1 MELPDIDEENAALA
15 RTTGAQRQDD
25 LPDIDVENARLQET
39 DLPDIEEENARVQE
53 TDLPD
58 IDVEN
63 GILAQKSQ
71 TTQTPAVQT
80 TQPTATVEQQPTPA
94 EQQPDTHWQEMDERA
109 RQFNLGDA
117 IYAAG
122 EHIVEG
128 LKGARDVIGSVANP
142 VLKLVGDA
150 AQGLGN
156 LSAHGVVMPNG
167 IVIGERGEL
176 GGNKLTPDELA
187 VKRKN
192 NIGTAIGRA
201 INEGVDTIFPNEP
214 NDNPVTAKIQKVGN
228 EIGGLLRFTIGSAA
242 ALGAAE
248 YGPTWNADYDA
259 YIKAGKTPAEAA
271 AWADLGGITNAIF
284 AMALKG
290 IPVGHYVK
298 KMFGWEL
305 PENLLK
311 EAIDKAG
318 TLGMKEVKAEMTKI
332 LAGQLFKNAVT
343 EAGVLGG
350 VSAAQTAATGA
361 IQQLGTTGEI
371 DAEALGEAALE
382 SGLHGA
388 ATGAI
393 LGALPIAVKIPEAR
407 KGAEEPIRTMQKMRA
422 AANASRFTPEQKTT
436 LNMRIPEFVGDDAEM
451 TGRVMDRI
459 REKMADEA
467 VNGTPEGK
475 TPLRERLDDPAEME
489 IEIQKATEELLF
501 EDNAAEV
508 AKSVNTKSLGTKAA
522 DRATEIATAM
532 PRTADKTESRIAG
545 EIAAAD
551 PDMDAERVW
560 EVAEYFAAHGEAA
573 SPDGQPLTKE
583 RIAEVEKAMVD
594 DKAGVVPVEQPD
606 GTFKTVNEVEAEAA
620 REERKSGLPETQT
633 QNLETQTQTLET
645 PAPALQMK
653 PVDHSADWTPVSG
666 KTGVFHTAEFPE
678 VEIALQDAQPGEGTK
693 PDGTPKKIMFIENL
707 PDPATLDE
715 AGQLKLGEYLSKRL
729 KEATKLKVEEVN
741 IGTPE
746 QAAEYQKLVD
756 KYEQK
761 VTGDK
766 FQVRADSV
774 IGLLK
779 KSGLASDVIATEEE
793 FNAKLASY
801 GKDGQRLIA
810 DGKTYGF
817 TDGTNV
823 YLNPAFFRTRIGLN
837 TPIHEFG
844 HLAIIATKNVNRAVY
859 DRALKLIKDTGY
871 WKEVNEHPDYA
882 ALPDLKKAEEAL
894 TRLIAERG
902 ERLEATTPK
911 GVIAEIKKLLVEIWK
926 SFGNALGIR
935 DLTPEKIEKMTVED
949 IADAIRAEMMTGRE
963 FGTRELSLQE
973 GDLKAKILR
982 FAKYSKPTSKSAKA
996 ALEAAKKAWKELS
1009 EEQKVAL
1016 GRYGDT
1022 SVLKTQEARTIANGV
1037 RMLREWDAR
1046 RARISQAVK
1055 DQIRRSPNEGQKK
1068 IITGSPQYYVS
1079 QVTGD
1084 VTSPFAY
1091 AIDRGLPIPRKGDW
1105 GWDAWD
1111 RLTDGMKYPEK
1122 RELMRILGGEHPKRG
1137 GMDTVLSDYAQWLGI
1152 SWDEGARDFEHG
1164 RGIEDFLDDILK
1176 ERAKFEQW
1184 KSGDRKTREEYE
1196 AERAST
1202 DDLAKVYDAI
1212 ANGEPPMGL
1221 RPQNKKDAAIAM
1233 SKMAELSRDGKLPES
1248 VEAFDTGAN
1257 QKTYVK
1263 FTYGDGSEFK
1273 IYGDAK
1279 SITAWAEKV
1288 GLRRTA
1294 SVQQQESGMTDA
1306 EFAEEDAWVR
1316 ASEARRVEAERMGE
1330 QDDLSD
1336 MPDFSRAMIGGA
1348 ETAITEGYPL
1358 SIREAR
1364 DPNKVL
1370 PKLSGIVGRSAA
1382 QIGELKLT
1390 RITEESLD
1398 HLLDSPSSRYQ
1409 KNSNSKAGKKLWR
1422 GTVAGMT
1429 VVDDIV
1435 ATSSLGQQGL
1445 PKHLNREWKKKAKF
1459 YTADTRFAVEL
1470 ENGKYEVYPCK
1481 LIVSEINGERIVY
1494 DLTEIGEPTLT
1505 ASGSLKN
1512 VPLAPGVNA
1521 TAGTPGSTRTAV
1533 SANPTPRSVSNRST
1547 NGKGDIMLS
1556 RGGLYTGSAADYE
1569 KPSLQK
1575 VGTGEGSQVYGWG
1588 LYASSERGVADGYAN
1603 SERIKNA
1610 NNNTNKIYAEVDKIL
1625 RKKVKSQQQIDDIY
1639 EALDTT
1645 ERWDDVKTNLIEGSF
1660 DEGSFDVFIKH
1671 EKEFKKIHDELVAHR
1686 NLYEQTFFTNRAP
1699 GDESHLLKWYE
1710 PVSDEQ
1716 LGWIRR
1722 QAKKEGLDWKKIK
1735 GLYQGEEDKSARMLY
1750 RAIESVI
1757 AGGPNGNNWLGAAK
1771 AASEFLARAGIDG
1784 IKYPVDSY
1792 GKTVKDGDKAG
1803 WNYVSFRDDNIR
1815 VDHKWRDGEMLF
1827 SRGGGARLVGGRT
1840 RVAAD
1845 QDHGERTPGGLAAA
1859 RELADV
1865 RRSPVGTLGARR
1877 FLSLQISDLEE
1888 LRKIVSEDVRPAHVA
1903 RTEAGV
1909 ARTEGQVARGKVAI
1923 WYDTIGVV
1931 DHTDAAV
1938 EMANLKAHGFFR
1950 NEDPYWCMGRSDVA
1964 IKAEKSRSEQQLSRQ
1979 LEALGERRMRG
1990 MEPGG
1995 QTAERGV
2002 FADEVA
2008 KVVLAQERRV
2018 GGRLG
2023 RLQTIGKAVQDAVA
2037 RMPGMNQAN
2046 AEWSARRFLDWA
2058 YGQPDYSRNMS
2069 GKQLTAE
2076 MFGKW
2081 LVMPRAVE
2089 QTAPEW
2095 ANAIEQTVAADPKL
2109 ADAFRTLADRRLNG
2123 DEYLMRR
2130 IRKQMSRQTE
2140 EALAAIERE
2149 RNLPIAAGSNWDT
2162 LKEIFVLGFHDKMG
2176 SVSLRINASVREK
2189 IKAMKEALRA
2199 APPNMRPQLQQ
2210 QIDLYLGD
2218 IGEKLKRIRISRQA
2232 LERGNIN
2239 EGSIYFRKFIALEN
2253 EATQRWGLQLE
2264 DIKLYM
2270 DQWRVIETGGRSGS
2284 FGEDVV
2290 QARKALDEM
2299 EARLGP
2305 EKWLRMQQ
2313 FGNEFFAIHERE
2325 LLNDERAV
2333 QMLGRPYIDY
2343 LLTQVHYVATERV
2356 HSVEELDAI
2365 EVAKRDAIAAGVA
2378 GGDNVVDMMFDY
2390 GERNGFGKD
2399 LGEGGWTAKM
2409 TGSMAAKADVFGATL
2424 AKTASLQR
2432 AIWRN
2437 RLVIDIRDALLAAE
2451 VKGVRDLPRKDGQ
2464 KFPDGMRYGH
2474 LNYMENGQK
2483 RTLVVP
2489 MQISSAFKRINIP
2502 MLNHLAKI
2510 PRFINSLWRS
2520 VLIDFNPAY
2529 WPMNIRRNQDSIEH
2543 NMPGMKENAVKTALR
2558 LAPGTGPIADLVSQA
2573 VVRNLPVSAKMLGKF
2588 ENIMLPYI
2596 PQMERI
2602 TKIIQDQN
2610 AWQREKWDA
2619 IDRNDLAKLQQL
2631 QDDWK
2636 MMEDMLRG
2644 NMFVSINGEYRGE
2657 PDMNAEADALA
2668 KKGLRTMIEEARLK
2682 SRPKSKKERL
2692 FDAVTLVFRANQRQQ
2707 QKEDILAKGMAYL
2720 AERKR
2725 FGLIRKPKESAL
2737 LVAERVSIAQG
2748 ERKGYASDTMRLM
2761 VPFFNMIE
2769 KGVVRHVARYGIKGE
2784 RKDVITQDAKFL
2796 FGSLT
2801 AGLLAKGLIQYWILD
2816 ANDGNE
2822 EKALKSPYGPLY
2834 RYSKFYHDAYRN
2846 CSEYVRKNYQFV
2858 PLWTKGYTSIIMG
2871 GALTDEERILFPI
2884 SDYTTDML
2892 AAASGIAEKPSLG
2905 NAIMDASVRLVVP
2918 DLDITGPIV
2927 ETLRIAHAAVTG
2939 ANPEDSFRRSPMF
2952 DQRKIDMRYESWQDF
2967 AEFSSM
2973 IGAKLANYWGLRGI
2987 YKFDENGVDNGRGEV
3002 DEPVEFALK
3011 KIAIVSP
3018 VLGRMVK
3025 VQVGSPKKD
3034 AAPITAEKK
3043 RRDTV
3048 ISVCAERLFEKRK
3061 GDTFFHDRDWK
3072 GYTEQLAK
3080 FKETYG
3086 LDDDDVDLI
3095 RAQYLNTC
3103 NTYENRDALDKRA
3116 LEKAMKEAER
3126 QGKSKAAIWVMIG
3139 NR

>member
-1 MELPDIDEENAALA
+1 MNLVKNAVRFYKRFSQKTIMLSDGRVVYFVPDARSKVERGLNNDEAWAEYAIHAVTSSGEKTDGKPYAERLYNRTKAANIWKLEDIIKAERCEAKIDENPERDGVIFYGRGVDGKAIQII
-15 RTTGAQRQDD
+15 T
-25 LPDIDVENARLQET
+25 RL
-39 DLPDIEEENARVQE
+39 
-53 TDLPD
+53 
-58 IDVEN
+58 
-63 GILAQKSQ
+63 
-71 TTQTPAVQT
+71 
-80 TQPTATVEQQPTPA
+80 
-94 EQQPDTHWQEMDERA
+94 DEKG
-109 RQFNLGDA
+109 N
-117 IYAAG
+117 IYADLTEVTVVDAG
-122 EHIVEG
+122 RRKNLPPRRPLTEVV
-128 LKGARDVIGSVANP
+128 RTVANRR
-142 VLKLVGDA
+142 
-150 AQGLGN
+150 Q
-156 LSAHGVVMPNG
+156 
-167 IVIGERGEL
+167 R
-176 GGNKLTPDELA
+176 
-187 VKRKN
+187 
-192 NIGTAIGRA
+192 
-201 INEGVDTIFPNEP
+201 
-214 NDNPVTAKIQKVGN
+214 
-228 EIGGLLRFTIGSAA
+228 GGLLT
-242 ALGAAE
+242 
-248 YGPTWNADYDA
+248 
-259 YIKAGKTPAEAA
+259 
-271 AWADLGGITNAIF
+271 
-284 AMALKG
+284 
-290 IPVGHYVK
+290 
-298 KMFGWEL
+298 
-305 PENLLK
+305 
-311 EAIDKAG
+311 
-318 TLGMKEVKAEMTKI
+318 
-332 LAGQLFKNAVT
+332 
-343 EAGVLGG
+343 
-350 VSAAQTAATGA
+350 
-361 IQQLGTTGEI
+361 
-371 DAEALGEAALE
+371 
-382 SGLHGA
+382 
-388 ATGAI
+388 
-393 LGALPIAVKIPEAR
+393 
-407 KGAEEPIRTMQKMRA
+407 
-422 AANASRFTPEQKTT
+422 
-436 LNMRIPEFVGDDAEM
+436 
-451 TGRVMDRI
+451 
-459 REKMADEA
+459 
-467 VNGTPEGK
+467 
-475 TPLRERLDDPAEME
+475 
-489 IEIQKATEELLF
+489 
-501 EDNAAEV
+501 
-508 AKSVNTKSLGTKAA
+508 A
-522 DRATEIATAM
+522 DRDSVSQT
-532 PRTADKTESRIAG
+532 
-545 EIAAAD
+545 D
-551 PDMDAERVW
+551 PSDN
-560 EVAEYFAAHGEAA
+560 
-573 SPDGQPLTKE
+573 
-583 RIAEVEKAMVD
+583 
-594 DKAGVVPVEQPD
+594 GVV
-606 GTFKTVNEVEAEAA
+606 
-620 REERKSGLPETQT
+620 
-633 QNLETQTQTLET
+633 
-645 PAPALQMK
+645 
-653 PVDHSADWTPVSG
+653 
-666 KTGVFHTAEFPE
+666 
-678 VEIALQDAQPGEGTK
+678 
-693 PDGTPKKIMFIENL
+693 
-707 PDPATLDE
+707 
-715 AGQLKLGEYLSKRL
+715 
-729 KEATKLKVEEVN
+729 
-741 IGTPE
+741 
-746 QAAEYQKLVD
+746 
-756 KYEQK
+756 
-761 VTGDK
+761 
-766 FQVRADSV
+766 
-774 IGLLK
+774 
-779 KSGLASDVIATEEE
+779 
-793 FNAKLASY
+793 
-801 GKDGQRLIA
+801 
-810 DGKTYGF
+810 
-817 TDGTNV
+817 
-823 YLNPAFFRTRIGLN
+823 
-837 TPIHEFG
+837 
-844 HLAIIATKNVNRAVY
+844 
-859 DRALKLIKDTGY
+859 
-871 WKEVNEHPDYA
+871 
-882 ALPDLKKAEEAL
+882 
-894 TRLIAERG
+894 
-902 ERLEATTPK
+902 
-911 GVIAEIKKLLVEIWK
+911 
-926 SFGNALGIR
+926 
-935 DLTPEKIEKMTVED
+935 
-949 IADAIRAEMMTGRE
+949 
-963 FGTRELSLQE
+963 
-973 GDLKAKILR
+973 
-982 FAKYSKPTSKSAKA
+982 
-996 ALEAAKKAWKELS
+996 
-1009 EEQKVAL
+1009 
-1016 GRYGDT
+1016 
-1022 SVLKTQEARTIANGV
+1022 
-1037 RMLREWDAR
+1037 
-1046 RARISQAVK
+1046 
-1055 DQIRRSPNEGQKK
+1055 
-1068 IITGSPQYYVS
+1068 
-1079 QVTGD
+1079 
-1084 VTSPFAY
+1084 
-1091 AIDRGLPIPRKGDW
+1091 
-1105 GWDAWD
+1105 
-1111 RLTDGMKYPEK
+1111 
-1122 RELMRILGGEHPKRG
+1122 
-1137 GMDTVLSDYAQWLGI
+1137 
-1152 SWDEGARDFEHG
+1152 
-1164 RGIEDFLDDILK
+1164 
-1176 ERAKFEQW
+1176 
-1184 KSGDRKTREEYE
+1184 
-1196 AERAST
+1196 
-1202 DDLAKVYDAI
+1202 
-1212 ANGEPPMGL
+1212 
-1221 RPQNKKDAAIAM
+1221 
-1233 SKMAELSRDGKLPES
+1233 
-1248 VEAFDTGAN
+1248 
-1257 QKTYVK
+1257 
-1263 FTYGDGSEFK
+1263 
-1273 IYGDAK
+1273 
-1279 SITAWAEKV
+1279 
-1288 GLRRTA
+1288 
-1294 SVQQQESGMTDA
+1294 
-1306 EFAEEDAWVR
+1306 
-1316 ASEARRVEAERMGE
+1316 
-1330 QDDLSD
+1330 
-1336 MPDFSRAMIGGA
+1336 
-1348 ETAITEGYPL
+1348 
-1358 SIREAR
+1358 
-1364 DPNKVL
+1364 
-1370 PKLSGIVGRSAA
+1370 
-1382 QIGELKLT
+1382 
-1390 RITEESLD
+1390 
-1398 HLLDSPSSRYQ
+1398 
-1409 KNSNSKAGKKLWR
+1409 
-1422 GTVAGMT
+1422 
-1429 VVDDIV
+1429 
-1435 ATSSLGQQGL
+1435 
-1445 PKHLNREWKKKAKF
+1445 
-1459 YTADTRFAVEL
+1459 
-1470 ENGKYEVYPCK
+1470 
-1481 LIVSEINGERIVY
+1481 
-1494 DLTEIGEPTLT
+1494 
-1505 ASGSLKN
+1505 
-1512 VPLAPGVNA
+1512 
-1521 TAGTPGSTRTAV
+1521 
-1533 SANPTPRSVSNRST
+1533 
-1547 NGKGDIMLS
+1547 MLS

-1569 KPSLQK
+1569 KPSLLK

-1588 LYASSERGVADGYAN
+1588 LYGSTERGIAEDYARADRNRKRGRRTTLKSDVLFDGKPARN
-1603 SERIKNA
+1603 DADISEKHLGVIAMLEDYGSVDAGIKNYEFFDSHGKLRDGERKDYEWLKA
-1610 NNNTNKIYAEVDKIL
+1610 NRDRISL
-1625 RKKVKSQQQIDDIY
+1625 RGVP
-1639 EALDTT
+1639 
-1645 ERWDDVKTNLIEGSF
+1645 DVPQ
-1660 DEGSFDVFIKH
+1660 H
-1671 EKEFKKIHDELVAHR
+1671 
-1686 NLYEQTFFTNRAP
+1686 LYEQTFFTNRAP

-1710 PVSDEQ
+1710 PVSEENKKRVADQ
-1716 LGWIRR
+1716 LN
-1722 QAKKEGLDWKKIK
+1722 KEYGEKGFTWKW
-1735 GLYQGEEDKSARMLY
+1735 
-1750 RAIESVI
+1750 
-1757 AGGPNGNNWLGAAK
+1757 NGNSLDFVSDKFSHLSNRHKASNAGELYARITTIVGGQPK
-1771 AASEFLARAGIDG
+1771 AASEFLARADIDG

-1792 GKTVKDGDKAG
+1792 GGKTVKDGNKAG

-1865 RRSPVGTLGARR
+1865 RRAPVSTLGARR

-1903 RTEAGV
+1903 KTEAGV
-1909 ARTEGQVARGKVAI
+1909 ARTEGQVSRGKVAI
-1923 WYDTIGVV
+1923 WSDKIGVV
-1931 DHTDAAV
+1931 DHTDKTA
-1938 EMANLKAHGFFR
+1938 EKANLKAHGFFR
-1950 NEDPYWCMGRSDVA
+1950 NEDQNWCMGQSDAA
-1964 IKAEKSRSEQQLSRQ
+1964 IKAEANRSEKQLSRQ

-2037 RMPGMNQAN
+2037 RMPGMNQAD

-2130 IRKQMSRQTE
+2130 IRRQMSRQTE

-2270 DQWRVIETGGRSGS
+2270 DQWRVIETSGRSGS

-2390 GERNGFGKD
+2390 GDRNGFGKD

-2451 VKGVRDLPRKDGQ
+2451 VKGVRDLPRKEGQ

-2588 ENIMLPYI
+2588 ENIMLPYV
-2596 PQMERI
+2596 PQIERI

-2707 QKEDILAKGMAYL
+2707 QKEDILAKGAAYL

-2725 FGLIRKPKESAL
+2725 FGLVRKPKESAL

-2816 ANDGNE
+2816 ANDGDE
-2822 EKALKSPYGPLY
+2822 EKALKSLYGPLY

-2892 AAASGIAEKPSLG
+2892 AAASGITEKPSLG

-2918 DLDITGPIV
+2918 DLEITGPIV

-2939 ANPEDSFRRSPMF
+2939 ANPEDSFRRAPMF

-3011 KIAIVSP
+3011 KIPIVSS

-3025 VQVGSPKKD
+3025 VQVGSPARD
-3034 AAPITAEKK
+3034 MALITAERK

-3086 LDDDDVDLI
+3086 LEDNDVDLI
-3095 RAQYLNTC
+3095 RARYLNAC
-3103 NTYENRDALDKRA
+3103 NTYANRDALDKRA
-3116 LEKAMKEAER
+3116 LEKAMEEAER
-3126 QGKSKAAIWVMIG
+3126 QGKSKAAIWVMLG
-3139 NR
+3139 ER

>member
-1 MELPDIDEENAALA
+1 MELPDIEEENAALA
-15 RTTGAQRQDD
+15 RTAGAQQQDD
-25 LPDIDVENARLQET
+25 LPDIEEANAQVDRDE
-39 DLPDIEEENARVQE
+39 LPDIEEANAQLQE
-53 TDLPD
+53 AELPD

-71 TTQTPAVQT
+71 ATQKPVVQT
-80 TQPTATVEQQPTPA
+80 AQPTVSVDQQPTPA
-94 EQQPDTHWQEMDERA
+94 DQQPDTYWQEMDERT
-109 RQFNLGDA
+109 RQFNLGDK
-117 IYAAG
+117 ITAASDAA
-122 EHIVEG
+122 VEA
-128 LKGARDVIGSVANP
+128 LKGAHDVIGSVANP
-142 VLKLVGDA
+142 VMKLLGDV

-167 IVIGERGEL
+167 IAIGERGEL

-187 VKRKN
+187 VKRRN
-192 NIGTAIGRA
+192 NIGTAVGSA

-228 EIGGLLRFTIGSAA
+228 EIGGLLRFTLGSAA

-259 YIKAGKTPAEAA
+259 YIQAGKTPAEAA

-284 AMALKG
+284 AMGLKG

-318 TLGMKEVKAEMTKI
+318 TLGIKEVKAAMTRI
-332 LAGQLFKNAVT
+332 LAGQMFKNAVT

-371 DAEALGEAALE
+371 DAVALGKAALE

-388 ATGAI
+388 VTGATM
-393 LGALPIAVKIPEAR
+393 AELPIAVKIPEAR
-407 KGAEEPIRTMQKMRA
+407 KGAEEPIRAAQEMRA
-422 AANASRFTPEQKTT
+422 AANASRFTPEQRTT
-436 LNMRIPEFVGDDAEM
+436 LNMRIPEFVGEDAEM

-459 REKMADEA
+459 SEKMADEA
-467 VNGTPEGK
+467 INGTPEGK
-475 TPLRERLDDPAEME
+475 TPLRERLDDPTEME

-522 DRATEIATAM
+522 DRATEIETAM

-545 EIAAAD
+545 EIGAAD

-560 EVAEYFAAHGEAA
+560 EVAEYLAAHGEPT

-620 REERKSGLPETQT
+620 REERKNGLPETT
-633 QNLETQTQTLET
+633 AANPEATAPTSET

-653 PVDHSADWTPVSG
+653 PVDHSADWAPVNG

-741 IGTPE
+741 IGSPE

-810 DGKTYGF
+810 DGRTYGF

-823 YLNPAFFRTRIGLN
+823 YLNPAFFRTKIGLN

-859 DRALKLIKDTGY
+859 DRALTLIKDTGY
-871 WKEVNEHPDYA
+871 WKEVSEHPDYA
-882 ALPDLKKAEEAL
+882 ALPDWKKAEEAL

-911 GVIAEIKKLLVEIWK
+911 GVIAEIKQLLVEIWK
-926 SFGNALGIR
+926 SFGNALGLR

-949 IADAIRAEMMTGRE
+949 IADAIRAEMSSGRE
-963 FGTRELSLQE
+963 FGTRQLSLAE

-982 FAKYSKPTSKSAKA
+982 FAKYSKPTSKGAKA
-996 ALEAAKKAWKELS
+996 ALEAAKKAWKGLS

-1016 GRYGDT
+1016 GQYGDT

-1046 RARISQAVK
+1046 RTRISEAVK
-1055 DQIRRSPNEGQKK
+1055 DQIKRSPNEGQKK

-1084 VTSPFAY
+1084 VTSPFAF

-1105 GWDAWD
+1105 GWDAWE

-1122 RELMRILGGEHPKRG
+1122 RALMKILGGEHPKRG
-1137 GMDTVLSDYAQWLGI
+1137 GMDTVLSDYAQWIGI

-1176 ERAKFEQW
+1176 ERAKFERW
-1184 KSGDRKTREEYE
+1184 KTGDRKTRAEDE
-1196 AERAST
+1196 A
-1202 DDLAKVYDAI
+1202 
-1212 ANGEPPMGL
+1212 
-1221 RPQNKKDAAIAM
+1221 DAAA
-1233 SKMAELSRDGKLPES
+1233 AQE
-1248 VEAFDTGAN
+1248 
-1257 QKTYVK
+1257 
-1263 FTYGDGSEFK
+1263 
-1273 IYGDAK
+1273 
-1279 SITAWAEKV
+1279 
-1288 GLRRTA
+1288 RRG
-1294 SVQQQESGMTDA
+1294 GMTDE

-1336 MPDFSRAMIGGA
+1336 MPDFSRAQQPIMMSRAIGPSALGDGKQKYYEVPFNKA
-1348 ETAITEGYPL
+1348 VDKIVKNKKALSDEDVFVSQTPKPFQEIGLAKLPILMNQSHVLSCYFGPGEGVNVHHL
-1358 SIREAR
+1358 HGLHNSL
-1364 DPNKVL
+1364 KML
-1370 PKLSGIVGRSAA
+1370 PKALERPLMIIASESRPNDSVVAIVR
-1382 QIGELKLT
+1382 L
-1390 RITEESLD
+1390 RD
-1398 HLLDSPSSRYQ
+1398 R
-1409 KNSNSKAGKKLWR
+1409 
-1422 GTVAGMT
+1422 
-1429 VVDDIV
+1429 
-1435 ATSSLGQQGL
+1435 
-1445 PKHLNREWKKKAKF
+1445 
-1459 YTADTRFAVEL
+1459 
-1470 ENGKYEVYPCK
+1470 NGNQMLAP
-1481 LIVSEINGERIVY
+1481 IEINGVGREGDSRIDAHIASSFFGKKNAWTEMIANALRNEVDGKVSVFYLDSNEAKTIQNRLARDAFNIGRSELQSLSRSNASSTWHSITDAGSPVNGVISDQTQTRQFKDWFGDSKIVDSDGKPMVVY
-1494 DLTEIGEPTLT
+1494 RG
-1505 ASGSLKN
+1505 ASFD
-1512 VPLAPGVNA
+1512 PLAQEPGKGVIRPESYFTADPEYAKRYGKVNA
-1521 TAGTPGSTRTAV
+1521 YYLRIRKPLDVRN
-1533 SANPTPRSVSNRST
+1533 ANDARR
-1547 NGKGDIMLS
+1547 LS
-1556 RGGLYTGSAADYE
+1556 EFY
-1569 KPSLQK
+1569 P
-1575 VGTGEGSQVYGWG
+1575 
-1588 LYASSERGVADGYAN
+1588 DGYEFARGRN
-1603 SERIKNA
+1603 G
-1610 NNNTNKIYAEVDKIL
+1610 
-1625 RKKVKSQQQIDDIY
+1625 
-1639 EALDTT
+1639 ALDWG
-1645 ERWDDVKTNLIEGSF
+1645 EMANFDIEELRAKYPEYDGIIL
-1660 DEGSFDVFIKH
+1660 DEGGDPQVNGGVKDRGLSYVPFDGGAQI
-1671 EKEFKKIHDELVAHR
+1671 
-1686 NLYEQTFFTNRAP
+1686 
-1699 GDESHLLKWYE
+1699 
-1710 PVSDEQ
+1710 
-1716 LGWIRR
+1716 
-1722 QAKKEGLDWKKIK
+1722 
-1735 GLYQGEEDKSARMLY
+1735 KSA
-1750 RAIESVI
+1750 
-1757 AGGPNGNNWLGAAK
+1757 
-1771 AASEFLARAGIDG
+1771 
-1784 IKYPVDSY
+1784 
-1792 GKTVKDGDKAG
+1792 T
-1803 WNYVSFRDDNIR
+1803 DNIGTFDPTNPDIR
-1815 VDHKWRDGEMLF
+1815 F

-1865 RRSPVGTLGARR
+1865 RRAPVSTLGARR
-1877 FLSLQISDLEE
+1877 FLSLPISDLEE

-1909 ARTEGQVARGKVAI
+1909 ARTEGQVARGKVAF
-1923 WYDTIGVV
+1923 WSDTIGVV
-1931 DHTDAAV
+1931 DHTDAAA
-1938 EMANLKAHGFFR
+1938 EKANLKAHGFFR
-1950 NEDPYWCMGRSDVA
+1950 DEDPNWCMGQSDAA
-1964 IKAEKSRSEQQLSRQ
+1964 IKAEKIRSEQQLSRQ

-2037 RMPGMNQAN
+2037 RMPGMNQAD

-2123 DEYLMRR
+2123 DEYLMRK
-2130 IRKQMSRQTE
+2130 IRRQMSRQTE
-2140 EALAAIERE
+2140 EALTAIERE
-2149 RNLPIAAGSNWDT
+2149 RNLPIGAGSNWDN

-2232 LERGNIN
+2232 VERGNVN

-2270 DQWRVIETGGRSGS
+2270 DQWRVIETNGRSAS

-2305 EKWLRMQQ
+2305 EKWRRMQQ

-2325 LLNDERAV
+2325 LLEMEGAE

-2390 GERNGFGKD
+2390 GERNGLGKD

-2451 VKGVRDLPRKDGQ
+2451 VKGVRDLPRSEGQ

-2520 VLIDFNPAY
+2520 FLIDFNPAY

-2619 IDRNDLAKLQQL
+2619 IDRNDLAKLQQM

-2636 MMEDMLRG
+2636 MMEDVLRG

-2707 QKEDILAKGMAYL
+2707 QKEDILAKGVAYL
-2720 AERKR
+2720 ADRKR
-2725 FGLIRKPKESAL
+2725 FELVRKPKESAL

-2748 ERKGYASDTMRLM
+2748 ERKGYATDTMRLM
-2761 VPFFNMIE
+2761 APFFNMIE

-2816 ANDGNE
+2816 ANDGDE

-2834 RYSKFYHDAYRN
+2834 RYSNFYHDAYRN

-2905 NAIMDASVRLVVP
+2905 NAILDASVRLVVP

-2939 ANPEDSFRRSPMF
+2939 SNPEDNFRRAPMF

-2967 AEFSSM
+2967 AEYSSM
-2973 IGAKLANYWGLRGI
+2973 IGAKLANYWGLRAV
-2987 YKFDENGVDNGRGEV
+2987 YRFDENGVDNGRGEV

-3018 VLGRMVK
+3018 ILGRMVK

-3034 AAPITAEKK
+3034 AAPITAERK

-3095 RAQYLNTC
+3095 RAQYLNAC
-3103 NTYENRDALDKRA
+3103 NTYANRDDLDKKA

-3126 QGKSKAAIWVMIG
+3126 QGKSKAAVWVMLG